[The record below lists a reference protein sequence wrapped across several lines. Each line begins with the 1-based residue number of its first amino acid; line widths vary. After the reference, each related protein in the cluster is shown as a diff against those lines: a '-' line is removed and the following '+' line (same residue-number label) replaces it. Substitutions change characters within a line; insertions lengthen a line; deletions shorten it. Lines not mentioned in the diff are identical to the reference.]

1 MKTRKMTLSTMN
13 NRQSI
18 SPLAITKK
26 RIWFA
31 TVLITLTVLF
41 ISIKL
46 SAKLD
51 ETIKTPNEPTQNVV
65 QENALNTVYLSE
77 DSYRKLDIQI
87 ATIKREELVA
97 SKTYGGDVVIPAGG
111 LVSVSAPISGKL
123 ISLDKN
129 LLKPGERVKSGQ
141 LLYRIQPIISADA
154 RANLVNA
161 LADAD
166 SLVNVTKSQVD
177 ATQIALNRAKK
188 LLEDLVGSQRSVDEA
203 NAAHEIALRNL
214 EAAHVKRNA
223 LHQVVNLGT
232 VEPLDIK
239 SPQAGIVSNIFAVSD
254 QLVSAGNPIIEI
266 STLTSLW
273 VRVPIPAGDLETI
286 DQQADAKI
294 QSLSATS
301 KTEYLLANPVKAP
314 PTADPL
320 TSSTHLYYAI
330 QNNQSALRPMQRV
343 SVTLNTQSKSSK
355 ALTLPWSAVV
365 IDIYGGS
372 WVYTQQSKNLY
383 ARKRVFLDYVS
394 GSQAII
400 TDGPPEGS
408 KIVVNG
414 ALELFGVETGFAH

>member
-1 MKTRKMTLSTMN
+1 MTLSTMN